1 MTGLARSPR
10 VHKGAIIG
18 VDKFNPLASIIVFQY
33 NPETVTRSLTAQTSG
48 PEGDTNEALRI
59 KAPPREE
66 ISVTIELD
74 AADQLEKSDAIA
86 GAVGLH
92 PTLASLE
99 MLLYPKTVAV
109 IANEVLKAAGTVEVI
124 PPEAPLTLFYWGL
137 KRVLPVRITS
147 LDVTEQHFDPDLN
160 PIVAEVSLTM
170 NVLSYHDL
178 GLTSAGGALYMA
190 NQILKE
196 GMATLGGI
204 SEVGGAVSGSVNV
217 SVGS

>member
-1 MTGLARSPR
+1 MTGFPRSPK

-18 VDKFNPLASIIVFQY
+18 LDKFNPLASVIVFQY
-33 NPETVTRSLTAQTSG
+33 NPETLTRNLTAQTSG
-48 PEGDTNEALRI
+48 EDGDPNEALRI
-59 KAPPREE
+59 KAPPKEE

-74 AADQLEKSDAIA
+74 SADQLEKGDAVA
-86 GAVGLH
+86 GAMGLY

-109 IANEVLKAAGTVEVI
+109 IANEVLKQAGTVEVI

-147 LDVTEQHFDPDLN
+147 LNVTEQHFDPDLN
-160 PIVAEVSLTM
+160 PIVAEVGLTM

-196 GMATLGGI
+196 GMASIGGI
-204 SEVGGAVSGSVNV
+204 SQIGGAISGSVSV
-217 SVGS
+217 SVGG

>member
-1 MTGLARSPR
+1 MTGFPRSPK

-18 VDKFNPLASIIVFQY
+18 LDKFNPLASVIVFQY
-33 NPETVTRSLTAQTSG
+33 NPEQLSRTLSAQTSG
-48 PEGDTNEALRI
+48 EDGNRDEALRI
-59 KAPPREE
+59 KAPPKEE

-74 AADQLEKSDAIA
+74 AADQLEKADAIA
-86 GAVGLH
+86 GAMGLY

-99 MLLYPKTVAV
+99 MLLYPKTAAV
-109 IANEVLKAAGTVEVI
+109 IANEVLKAAGAVEVI

-147 LDVTEQHFDPDLN
+147 LNVTEQHFDPDLN

-178 GLTSAGGALYMA
+178 GLASAGGALYMA

-196 GMATLGGI
+196 GMASIGGI
-204 SEVGGAVSGSVNV
+204 SQIGGAISGSVSV